1 MLIIMNETLTMADLE
16 RRWEETLRAT
26 GEAVSRHPNVYRE
39 IKELVE
45 EIVTQPL
52 DINDYP
58 FISEKLAGLLR
69 TMDDKT
75 RKNIFHYYFD
85 RISPASLNRLKL
97 LRLEC
102 RDLSEQLKAFDTWR
116 METHRLRVLK

>member
-1 MLIIMNETLTMADLE
+1 MNETLTISDLE

-26 GEAVSRHPNVYRE
+26 GEAVNRHPNVYRE
-39 IKELVE
+39 IKELAE
-45 EIVTQPL
+45 KIVIQPL

-58 FISEKLAGLLR
+58 STAEKLADLLR
-69 TMDDKT
+69 TMDDGKQ
-75 RKNIFHYYFD
+75 KNIFHFYSD
-85 RISPASLNRLKL
+85 RVSPASINRLKL

-102 RDLSEQLKAFDTWR
+102 RDLSEQLRAFDTWR